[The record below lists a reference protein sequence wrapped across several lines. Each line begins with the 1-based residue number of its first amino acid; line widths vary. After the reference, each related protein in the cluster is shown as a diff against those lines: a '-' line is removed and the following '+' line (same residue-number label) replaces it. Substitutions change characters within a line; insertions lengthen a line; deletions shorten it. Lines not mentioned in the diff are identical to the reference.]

1 MGWSWNGGT
10 ATRYLEN
17 LLPRAGSGAG
27 CPVDFVERE
36 KGGFTMADTRQVV
49 SWALERKCAFR
60 TGEEWFLPAQTFRQL
75 AALRTV
81 ASCEGDRRNVGGI
94 CVTGWTTER
103 DNAGNVHEI
112 P

>member
-1 MGWSWNGGT
+1 
-10 ATRYLEN
+10 
-17 LLPRAGSGAG
+17 
-27 CPVDFVERE
+27 
-36 KGGFTMADTRQVV
+36 MADTRQVV

-94 CVTGWTTER
+94 CVTAWTTER
-103 DNAGNVHEI
+103 DNAGNLHEI
-112 P
+112 PCSGLGIEERLASVGGLPAALATCRACEAN